1 MTLPSALKLEQ
12 QKEIIERWLD
22 IPGIP
27 NDARQRLSEM
37 LAEVKED
44 MQRRFPVHDGVRKAG

>member
-1 MTLPSALKLEQ
+1 MTLPSALRLEQ

-27 NDARQRLSEM
+27 NDARQRLHEM

-44 MQRRFPVHDGVRKAG
+44 MQRRFPAHDGVRKAG